1 MKRGVFLPPFGE
13 LADPRVLAEL
23 AARAEAAG
31 WDGAFLW
38 DHVTYRDPVVQVLD
52 PWIAMAAMAMSTERI
67 LLGPMVTPLPR
78 RRVQVVARQTVA
90 LDLLSNGRLVLG
102 VGIGLDSS
110 GRELSAFG
118 EELDAKARG
127 DMLDEQLEALVALWS
142 GERVEHPL
150 ANDVAFHPVPVQH
163 PRIPIWCAARWPNPR
178 PLRRALRYEGVFII
192 DLDDPGRLGLGD
204 LPAGFDVVV
213 EGPPGDDVAAWEAA
227 GATWHLL
234 QLDPFDV
241 QRARVESLIDA
252 GPA

>member
-1 MKRGVFLPPFGE
+1 
-13 LADPRVLAEL
+13 
-23 AARAEAAG
+23 
-31 WDGAFLW
+31 
-38 DHVTYRDPVVQVLD
+38 
-52 PWIAMAAMAMSTERI
+52 MAAMATTTERI
-67 LLGPMVTPLPR
+67 LIGPMVTPLPR

-118 EELDAKARG
+118 EELDDEARG
-127 DMLDEQLEALVALWS
+127 DMLDDGLDALVALWS
-142 GERVEHPL
+142 GERVSHPL

-163 PRIPIWCAARWPNPR
+163 PRIPIWRAARWPNPR

-192 DLDDPGRLGLGD
+192 DLEDPGRLGLGE
-204 LPAGFDVVV
+204 LPPGFDVVV
-213 EGPPGDDVAAWEAA
+213 EGWPDDDVAAWEAA

-234 QLDPFDV
+234 RFDPFDL